1 MTTRD
6 ELALIER
13 ARAGDQD
20 AFESIVR
27 AYEKILYNLA
37 LRTLRSRED
46 AADAVQETFLK
57 AFRALPEFRAESKLS
72 VWLYKI
78 ANNVCMDMLR
88 SRKETGSLT
97 EEDGAEDEASLADG
111 RFDPV
116 TILER
121 KDLRDRVHAA
131 LRKLP
136 LEFRQPLLLRAFG
149 ELSYAEI
156 AATLSLDQGTVKS
169 RIYRARKGLCAI
181 LSEDGNFSDENPS
194 KRSEGGAKR

>member
-13 ARAGDQD
+13 ARAGEQD

-37 LRTLRSRED
+37 LRTLQSRED

-57 AFRALPEFRAESKLS
+57 AFRALPDFRGESKLS
-72 VWLYKI
+72 VWLYRI

-88 SRKETGSLT
+88 SRKDAGSLT
-97 EEDGAEDEASLADG
+97 DEEGAENETALSDG

-116 TILER
+116 AILER
-121 KDLRDRVHAA
+121 KDLRDRVYAA
-131 LRKLP
+131 IRKLP
-136 LEFRQPLLLRAFG
+136 PEFRQPLLLRAFG

-156 AATLSLDQGTVKS
+156 GAALSLDQGTVKS
-169 RIYRARKGLCAI
+169 RIFRARKGICAL
-181 LSEDGNFSDENPS
+181 LSEDGNFSDKKAS
-194 KRSEGGAKR
+194 KQSEGGAKR